1 METDINDALPNK
13 IVYVAARSTQG
24 YWFAECLFNFL
35 VSGEESGGSYTTME
49 LLVPPG
55 KGPGLHVHDNEEEQ
69 FYVLEGELT
78 YWVGD
83 QTFHLSTGDFVH
95 IPRGTAHGFMNGA
108 TPAKLLA
115 TFSPAGP
122 EKFFKENGEPVQDPT
137 HDPWSTPSPSTTDP

>member
-1 METDINDALPNK
+1 MTTDTNDAMPNK
-13 IVYVAARSTQG
+13 IVHVPARTTQG

-49 LLVPPG
+49 LLIPPE
-55 KGPGLHVHDNEEEQ
+55 KGAGLHIHDNEEEQ

-83 QTFHLSTGDFVH
+83 QTIHMSAGSFVH
-95 IPRGTAHGFMNGA
+95 IPRGTTHGFTNGD

-115 TFSPAGP
+115 TFSPAGI
-122 EKFFKENGEPVQDPT
+122 EKFFQEMGELMDDQTD
-137 HDPWSTPSPSTTDP
+137 DPWLRG